1 MRRVVMDGVLMIEL
15 HVRMPTVTTQQKI
28 DMNAVGMGWLVYV
41 VRVSFCRIQMKRA
54 SLDHRIAL
62 WFGKPQPPFGVN
74 GDVVRRPPRSS
85 VFLGV
90 YDPFVLVGVH
100 IAKQISLDPK
110 PARGIGSCP
119 CIGS

>member
-1 MRRVVMDGVLMIEL
+1 MIEL
-15 HVRMPTVTTQQKI
+15 HVRMPTVTNQLI

-41 VRVSFCRIQMKRA
+41 VRVSFCIQMKRA